1 MYLKPKASPLQNFFP
16 NFPESTLRPQLTLIF
31 CFPPKTLITSK
42 ARRKPF
48 QRADHRKDRK
58 PSHYRHCPSSPPTHH
73 SPHRCALTVAPLHP
87 PTLIIAAPP
96 SLSSISALLI
106 VVSVLTSLIRRELEE
121 LGVTLPKDAFEL
133 IFGQTP
139 LFSKILATRL
149 LGIFLANR
157 HSAHRKLQYIS
168 KLERSVTSFQIHGG
182 SQHSYLSFQKASNG
196 KRI

>member
-133 IFGQTP
+133 IFVFLQE
-139 LFSKILATRL
+139 
-149 LGIFLANR
+149 FLANR